1 MNLLLLRPEDFE
13 AAGSR
18 DASRARLRGRRCEHV
33 RRIQRAG
40 VGDELC
46 VGLLGGRVGTGRVV
60 ALGDDGL
67 ELEVSLVGEPPAPRD
82 LRLVVA
88 LPRPLVLK
96 RVLLHATTLGVKRI
110 ALIHARRV
118 EKSYWQSEAVSSHS
132 IRQKLLEGLEQA
144 RDTRLPEVTL
154 HRLFRPF
161 AEDEL
166 GSLMGDSRGFV
177 AHPHASQ
184 QCPRAV
190 VGPVTLAI
198 GPEGG
203 FNDFEVER
211 LVEAGLEPVQLGDRA
226 LRVEAAVPYAVARI
240 S

>member
-1 MNLLLLRPEDFE
+1 MNLVLLRPEDFE
-13 AAGSR
+13 AAGSG
-18 DASRARLRGRRCEHV
+18 DASRVYLRGRRCEHV

-46 VGLLGGRVGTGRVV
+46 VGLLGGKVGTGRIL
-60 ALGDDGL
+60 ALADDGL
-67 ELEVSLVGEPPAPRD
+67 ELEVSLVREPPAPRA
-82 LRLVVA
+82 LSLVVA

-118 EKSYWQSEAVSSHS
+118 EKSYWQSEALSSDS
-132 IRQKLLEGLEQA
+132 IQQQLLEGLEQA

-154 HRLFRPF
+154 HPRFRPF

-166 GSLMGDSRGFV
+166 GALLVNSRGFV
-177 AHPHASQ
+177 AHPQAQ
-184 QCPRAV
+184 RECPRAV
-190 VGPVTLAI
+190 AGAVTLAI

-203 FNDFEVER
+203 FNAFEVER

-226 LRVEAAVPYAVARI
+226 LRVEAVIPYAVARI